1 MRFRGALWGACCNVQ
16 FSIAVFAVGAEVL
29 ADGDSLLDEHV
40 QVFGNL
46 GRETCSQISW
56 IPI

>member
-46 GRETCSQISW
+46 GRETCGQIS
-56 IPI
+56 